1 MSHGNDAHS
10 PSSHTN
16 LMIESKLIERTIE
29 RREEMLSK
37 AETDANS
44 IISTA
49 EKQSERIVKEADSEV
64 IIVLTSV
71 LKGVRERIVGAADIE
86 GRKNLMISRE
96 DILNSIYAEATEKV
110 KTEYNNKEKH
120 HKMLVILISEACS
133 SIGGTDFI
141 ISCNEIEHA
150 NLKRSHKKIV
160 EEVSAKIGSA
170 VTLEIADEHIEA
182 VGGVVVQNIDRS
194 KIYFNTVDSRIET
207 AKAKLNAK
215 LAKDLET

>member
-16 LMIESKLIERTIE
+16 ITIESKLIERTIA

-44 IISTA
+44 IISAA

-96 DILNSIYAEATEKV
+96 NILHSIYTEATEQV
-110 KTEYNNKEKH
+110 KAEYNNKEKH
-120 HKMLVILISEACS
+120 HKMLVFLISEACFH
-133 SIGGTDFI
+133 IGGTDFI
-141 ISCNEIEHA
+141 VSCNEVDHA

-160 EEVSAKIGSA
+160 EEVSAKVGSV
-170 VTLEIADEHIEA
+170 VTLEIADEHIVA
-182 VGGVVVQNIDRS
+182 AGGVVVQNSDRS

-215 LAKDLET
+215 LAKDLEA

>member
-1 MSHGNDAHS
+1 VSHGKDAHPTS
-10 PSSHTN
+10 NHTN
-16 LMIESKLIERTIE
+16 IIIESKLIERTIA
-29 RREEMLSK
+29 RREEILSK
-37 AETDANS
+37 AETDASS
-44 IISTA
+44 IISAA
-49 EKQSERIVKEADSEV
+49 EKQSQRIVKEADSEV

-96 DILNSIYAEATEKV
+96 DILHSLYAEATEQV
-110 KTEYNNKEKH
+110 KAEYNNKEKH

-141 ISCNEIEHA
+141 VSCNEADHA
-150 NLKRSHKKIV
+150 NLKKSHKKIV
-160 EEVSAKIGSA
+160 EEVSTKVGSEITLKISD
-170 VTLEIADEHIEA
+170 EPIIAA
-182 VGGVVVQNIDRS
+182 GGVVVQNNDRS

>member
-1 MSHGNDAHS
+1 MSHGKNAHS
-10 PSSHTN
+10 PSNHTN
-16 LMIESKLIERTIE
+16 IIIESKLIERTIA
-29 RREEMLSK
+29 RREEILSK

-44 IISTA
+44 ILSAA

-96 DILNSIYAEATEKV
+96 DILQSLYAEATEQV

-141 ISCNEIEHA
+141 VSCNEVDHA
-150 NLKRSHKKIV
+150 NLKKSHKKIV
-160 EEVSAKIGSA
+160 EEVSAKVGSA
-170 VTLEIADEHIEA
+170 VTLEISDEPIVA
-182 VGGVVVQNIDRS
+182 AGGVVVQNNDRS